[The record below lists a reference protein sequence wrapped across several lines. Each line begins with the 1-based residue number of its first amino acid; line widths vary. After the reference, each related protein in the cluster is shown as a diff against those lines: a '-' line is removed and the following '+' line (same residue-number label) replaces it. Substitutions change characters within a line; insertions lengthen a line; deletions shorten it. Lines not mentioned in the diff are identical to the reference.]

1 MADDLLFDAQDNVA
15 LMTLNRP
22 EALNAFTPEMLE
34 GWVARLDEAQA
45 RDDIRALVVTGAG
58 RGFCSGGDVKRMGEG
73 ADNSPRTTKDNLWT
87 RTQMVA
93 KRMIGFDKPVIAA
106 INGVAAGGGLDI
118 ALCCDIRTAGESAR
132 MAETYARIA
141 LLPGAGG
148 AWFLPRIVGKA
159 KALEMLW
166 TCEFVEAKAALE
178 IGLVSHVWPDGELM
192 DRTLALAG
200 RIARGA
206 PLSNRL
212 IKRTLNQGLETDLY
226 THLDQISSHIAAIRS
241 SEDHV
246 EAIRAF
252 KEKRDPVFKGR

>member
-1 MADDLLFDAQDNVA
+1 MAEELLFDVQDYVA
-15 LMTLNRP
+15 VMTLNRP
-22 EALNAFTPEMLE
+22 EALNAFTPAMLE
-34 GWVARLDEAQA
+34 GWVARLEEAQA
-45 RDDIRALVVTGAG
+45 RDDIRALVVTGTG

-73 ADNSPRTTKDNLWT
+73 ADNSPRTIKDGLWT

-93 KRMIGFDKPVIAA
+93 KRMIQFDKPVVAA

-118 ALCCDIRTAGESAR
+118 ALCCDIRTAAESAR

-166 TCEFVEAKAALE
+166 TCEFVEAHAAKE
-178 IGLVSHVWPDGELM
+178 IGLVSHVWPDDELM

-212 IKRTLNQGLETDLY
+212 IKRTLNQGLETDLW